1 MLSLNI
7 EERAN
12 ALSRAYVSPEVA
24 EGATVMSAASVVPS
38 PVVVAGSHVEY
49 FESAYV
55 EAQGDASRVRWA
67 DERANPSLVSWLNA
81 VAPSLV
87 RCGARACVVGCGLG
101 DDAEELVKRGYDV
114 TAFDCSPTAIE
125 WAKRRFPES
134 ARSFVQA
141 DLFNLPA
148 RWRHRFD
155 LVIEIYTIQSLP
167 PEQHEQAMKA
177 LAEILSPHG
186 HMLVI
191 ARASETPVTGGD
203 ERPWPLTEE
212 ELRHLASSAG
222 LNVDGE
228 VAIFE
233 DDEDPPV
240 LRMRAL
246 LSKR

>member
-1 MLSLNI
+1 
-7 EERAN
+7 
-12 ALSRAYVSPEVA
+12 
-24 EGATVMSAASVVPS
+24 MSATSVVVSS
-38 PVVVAGSHVEY
+38 PGSHVEF
-49 FESAYV
+49 FESVYAD
-55 EAQGDASRVRWA
+55 AQGDATRVRWA
-67 DERANPSLVSWLNA
+67 DERANPALIAWLNA
-81 VAPSLV
+81 VAPSIV

-101 DDAEELVKRGYDV
+101 DDAVELVKRGYDV
-114 TAFDCSPTAIE
+114 TAFDCSATAVE
-125 WAKRRFPES
+125 WARQRFPENE
-134 ARSFVQA
+134 RSFVQA
-141 DLFNLPA
+141 DLFNLPP

-155 LVIEIYTIQSLP
+155 LVIEVYTIQSVP

-191 ARASETPVTGGD
+191 ARATEEPVAASD

-212 ELRHLASSAG
+212 ELRHLCASAG
-222 LNVDGE
+222 LTINGDIAV
-228 VAIFE
+228 FE

>member
-1 MLSLNI
+1 
-7 EERAN
+7 
-12 ALSRAYVSPEVA
+12 
-24 EGATVMSAASVVPS
+24 MSAASVVVS
-38 PVVVAGSHVEY
+38 PASGSNVEF
-49 FESAYV
+49 FESVYV
-55 EAQGDASRVRWA
+55 EAHGDASRVRWA
-67 DERANPSLVSWLNA
+67 DERANPALVSWLNA

-101 DDAEELVKRGYDV
+101 DDAIELVKRGYDV
-114 TAFDCSPTAIE
+114 TAFDCSPTAID
-125 WAKRRFPES
+125 WAKQRFPDS

-155 LVIEIYTIQSLP
+155 LVIEVFTIQSLP

-191 ARASETPVTGGD
+191 ARAGESPVLTSS

-212 ELRHLASSAG
+212 ELRHLAERAG
-222 LNVDGE
+222 LAIEGDVS
-228 VAIFE
+228 IFE